1 MNFNRKKAVSVIKK
15 EFRLAPSY
23 IIGIVW
29 TALVV
34 IILGWIICASLS
46 TTREI
51 FNDKILDSGL
61 HFENYYRVLV
71 RNKAIDNLINSV
83 IYTFPSCLL
92 VLLIS
97 APGAYCLSRFKF
109 KGNKIISGFLV
120 LCLSIPAMMLIMP
133 LFSFF
138 STLNLS
144 GNKLT
149 MILLYT
155 GIGIPY
161 TTFFLLTFY
170 KSIPSSFEEAAIID
184 GCSIE
189 RCFWSIMFPLT
200 QPAIVTITIFNFIKY
215 WNEYFIPIIFAN
227 KPGMRPLSV
236 GLYQMVYSMQNSGDW
251 AGLFAAVVIVFV
263 PTVII
268 YIFLSDKIIA
278 GVTAGGI
285 KG

>member
-1 MNFNRKKAVSVIKK
+1 MSFDKNKFISGIKK
-15 EFRLAPSY
+15 ESRLTPAY
-23 IIGIVW
+23 LLGIIW
-29 TALVV
+29 TVFV
-34 IILGWIICASLS
+34 FVILGWIICASLS
-46 TTREI
+46 STREI
-51 FNDKILDSGL
+51 FDDKILGSGL

-71 RNKAIDNLINSV
+71 RNRALDNLFNSM

-97 APGAYCLSRFKF
+97 SPGAFCLSRFKF
-109 KGNKIISGFLV
+109 RGKRVITVFLI
-120 LCLSIPAMMLIMP
+120 LCLSIPVMMLIMP
-133 LFSFF
+133 LFSFV
-138 STLNLS
+138 SALKLS
-144 GNKLT
+144 GSKWT
-149 MILLYT
+149 IVLLYT

-170 KSIPSSFEEAAIID
+170 RSIPSSFEEAAIID

-227 KPGMRPLSV
+227 KPDLRPLSV

-251 AGLFAAVVIVFV
+251 AGLFAAVVVVFV
-263 PTVII
+263 PTVVI